1 MTLTDLCRR
10 AFLGMIGTA
19 LVALGLYVALCSQ
32 QVFGVLRRALGV
44 SGALLV
50 VWALGTPASASEL
63 AASVPVGT
71 GGIVMHDASETLSR
85 YCRRDPTGRLWF
97 NAPGGASFELV
108 TSVSDPSIVNKGDG
122 EFHAYDAAEVRA
134 TLAAVRYPLDRISVE
149 IFLLPYPRAGALESA
164 AGPGLILLAPGVRPL
179 SREHQHSELTH
190 ELGHIVQYARMPDHD
205 AASWAAY
212 RSLRG
217 IDDPSVY
224 FAGAPHADRPHE
236 IFAEDFRALFGD
248 PLANYSQTVEN
259 SSITPPS
266 QVAGLSS
273 FIQSLTGGPLPVALA
288 PIVNPVRGAVEF
300 MRSGTSDSPLD
311 LFDVTGRRLAT
322 LAPVAVQGGTA
333 WHWNGRGAAGQ
344 RFSGTAFARLRRGD
358 GAVARVTVLN

>member
-1 MTLTDLCRR
+1 MTLPDFCRR

-19 LVALGLYVALCSQ
+19 LVALGLYVALCSH
-32 QVFGVLRRALGV
+32 QVFSVLRRALGV

-63 AASVPVGT
+63 ANAAQVGT
-71 GGIVMHDASETLSR
+71 GGIVIHDAAETLSR

-97 NAPGGASFELV
+97 AAPAGASYELL

-134 TLAAVRYPLDRISVE
+134 TLASVRYPLDHITVE

-212 RSLRG
+212 RALRG
-217 IDDPSVY
+217 IDDASVY
-224 FAGAPHADRPHE
+224 FASAPHADRPHE

-259 SSITPPS
+259 SAIAPPS

-273 FIQSLTGGPLPVALA
+273 FIQKLTGGPLSVVLA
-288 PIVNPVRGAVEF
+288 PILNPVWGAVEF
-300 MRSGTSDSPLD
+300 VRSGTSDSPLD
-311 LFDVTGRRLAT
+311 LFDVAGRRLAT

-333 WHWNGRGAAGQ
+333 WRWNGGDAGGR
-344 RFSGTAFARLRRGD
+344 RFSGTAFARLRSGD
-358 GAVARVTVLN
+358 GAVSRITVLN